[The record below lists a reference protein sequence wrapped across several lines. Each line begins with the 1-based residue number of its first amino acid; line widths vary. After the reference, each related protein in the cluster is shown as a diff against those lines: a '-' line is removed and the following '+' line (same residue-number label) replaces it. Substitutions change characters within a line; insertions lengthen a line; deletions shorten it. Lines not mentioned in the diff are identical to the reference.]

1 MSLRRLLPLLTLLTV
16 TITACSAPPPV
27 LPIPPTEPLPAATS
41 AAPTAS
47 APPPADSAS
56 PTAAPPVNLAL
67 PAEPYAS
74 LDAGPWH
81 LHLLEV
87 NGQNELWRARADG
100 TELGNDPRR
109 VTGALVQFFLP
120 SDLIGGYNPQRDLLA
135 VLTGDIMQSQLNLEI
150 HDLTNPGAPLTTLN
164 ITAGLAR
171 SEATLEPGDP
181 AFEAL
186 RALEISPPVWSPKG
200 DALAFMAIIDGPS
213 SDLYTWN
220 ANSGDLA
227 RLTDG
232 SGQGVEPH
240 WSTEGT
246 YIWHFAVNSL
256 GTGAGYDMVGVY
268 AARADNTKV
277 TDLGLQ
283 PTWSAVEFIAW
294 IDDQT
299 VLTNGWNAG
308 CGPRDIRKVDAA
320 TGRPIVLWSGSF
332 YTANY
337 NPAERRLDV
346 TVDRFT
352 AECDPGLVV
361 GSFTVNVDTG
371 EIQQVATSDY

>member
-1 MSLRRLLPLLTLLTV
+1 MSPRRLLPLLALLTV
-16 TITACSAPPPV
+16 IIAACGTPPSAPPV
-27 LPIPPTEPLPAATS
+27 APTEPLTATS
-41 AAPTAS
+41 AAPTEA
-47 APPPADSAS
+47 APPPTDSAS
-56 PTAAPPVNLAL
+56 PTVAPPAYTTL
-67 PAEPYAS
+67 PAEPFAS
-74 LDAGPWH
+74 FDAGPWR

-100 TELGNDPRR
+100 TDLGSDPQR

-120 SDLIGGYNPQRDLLA
+120 IDLIGGYNPQRDLLA
-135 VLTGDIMQSQLNLEI
+135 LLTGDMLQSQFTLEI

-164 ITAGLAR
+164 ITAGLTL

-186 RALEISPPVWSPKG
+186 RALEVSPPVWSPNG
-200 DALAFMAIIDGPS
+200 DALAFMGIIDGPS
-213 SDLYTWN
+213 SDLYTWDADTGN
-220 ANSGDLA
+220 LA

-232 SGQGVEPH
+232 AAQGVEPH

-246 YIWHFAVNSL
+246 YIWHFAVDSL
-256 GTGAGYDMVGVY
+256 GTGAGYAMSGVY
-268 AARADNTKV
+268 AARADNTQV

-283 PTWSAVEFIAW
+283 PNWSAVEYIAW
-294 IDDQT
+294 VDDQT
-299 VLTNGWNAG
+299 VLTNGWNAA
-308 CGPRDIRKVDAA
+308 CGPRDIRKIDAA
-320 TGRPIVLWSGSF
+320 TGRPIILWSGSF
-332 YTANY
+332 YTAIY
-337 NPAERRLDV
+337 NPAERRLEV
-346 TVDRFT
+346 TVDSLT